1 MIKPIQY
8 DAVNWVDGMKISKK
22 HFDAQTNFVL
32 DGLRD
37 VRATF
42 NQVFSYGLL
51 PLDTQNQGKDIVEV
65 RTTIS
70 GDVECII
77 KMCKAIT
84 PSGCRV
90 EVSDFSFHVRSL
102 IPHVGDELDN
112 QKRTYYV
119 VIAINLFHGTPYG
132 TMDVEETP
140 PRHPYTRPKYR
151 IELRPVHA
159 LDVNS
164 ADSGGDFVIIG
175 QVTAQGDMIKMEDQ
189 YIPPCTS
196 IISHPL
202 LLNQY
207 DKAAKTLPLLQKY
220 AVKILQK
227 EQHIKQNT
235 KLVGSVKL
243 LCQALIQDV
252 GAVYFHFRNVVP
264 HVPPI
269 YFIACFSQLATHL
282 HQVTQILAPAD
293 LEELLNYISEW
304 SEIAPHTFLNQLAN
318 VAEIKY
324 QHIDCALP
332 FSEIQ
337 LMISC
342 LEKVFFKL
350 NELDY
355 IGQRKENIVV
365 NELEVTPI
373 GKTNRG
379 WSVLD

>member
-22 HFDAQTNFVL
+22 HFDAQTNFIL

-51 PLDTQNQGKDIVEV
+51 PLDAQNQGMDIMEV
-65 RTTIS
+65 RATVS

-77 KMCKAIT
+77 KTCKAIT

-90 EVSDFSFHVRSL
+90 EVRDFDFNVRSL
-102 IPHVGDELDN
+102 IPLVGNELEN
-112 QKRTYYV
+112 QKRAYYV
-119 VIAINLFHGTPYG
+119 VVAINLFDKIPYG
-132 TMDVEETP
+132 MMDVEETP
-140 PRHPYTRPKYR
+140 PRHPTTKPKYR
-151 IELRPVHA
+151 IELRPVSVYDA
-159 LDVNS
+159 NS
-164 ADSGGDFVIIG
+164 MYSGGDSVIIG
-175 QVTAQGDMIKMEDQ
+175 QVIIQGEMIQMEEH

-196 IISHPL
+196 VSSHPFL
-202 LLNQY
+202 LKQY
-207 DKAAKTLPLLQKY
+207 NKAAKTLPLLQQY

-227 EQHIKQNT
+227 EHHIQQNT
-235 KLVGSVKL
+235 KLAGSVKL
-243 LCQALIQDV
+243 LCQALIHDI
-252 GAVYFHFRNVVP
+252 GSVYFHFRNVVP
-264 HVPPI
+264 HLPPI

-293 LEELLNYISEW
+293 LEELLNYIGEW
-304 SEIAPHTFLNQLAN
+304 NEIAPHTFLSQLTR
-318 VAEIKY
+318 VTEIKY
-324 QHIDCALP
+324 QHTDCASPL
-332 FSEIQ
+332 SEIQ
-337 LMISC
+337 LMLSC

-355 IGQRKENIVV
+355 IGQRKENIIV

-373 GKTNRG
+373 PKTNRG